1 MKLKVLKNGD
11 EFYIGCTH
19 KLASLYNVRYID
31 LVDALGEPTLPNK
44 TPDNKTQVCW
54 VLEYDNNLYTIY
66 DYRMSDIEFVLKH
79 NKMWSIGGRKRL
91 PLEVEDKLINKIK
104 KGQIGGLF
112 MHHDLKWYAQ
122 DLQSQKVT

>member
-11 EFYIGCTH
+11 EFYIGGTH

-31 LVDALGEPTLPNK
+31 LVD
-44 TPDNKTQVCW
+44 NKTQVCW
-54 VLEYDNNLYTIY
+54 VLEYDKNLYTIY
-66 DYRMSDIEFVLKH
+66 DYRMSDREFVLKH
-79 NKMWSIGGRKRL
+79 NKMWSIGGRKSL

-122 DLQSQKVT
+122 DLQSQKVI